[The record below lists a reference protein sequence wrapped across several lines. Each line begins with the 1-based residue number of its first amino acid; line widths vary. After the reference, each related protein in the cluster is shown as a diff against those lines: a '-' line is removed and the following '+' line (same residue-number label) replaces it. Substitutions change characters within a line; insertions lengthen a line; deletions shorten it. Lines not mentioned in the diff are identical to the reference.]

1 MLYTDNIVEHKR
13 CFGLTG
19 EEKVDLKI
27 GDTDNIWF
35 EYDPQ
40 NDILY
45 INFGYDIEDA
55 DREILSGEDIVL
67 RIKNNKLVGITV
79 FNFSSKI
86 GRDIL

>member
-1 MLYTDNIVEHKR
+1 M
-13 CFGLTG
+13 G
-19 EEKVDLKI
+19 ERVKDELRV

-45 INFGYDIEDA
+45 INFGYDLEDA
-55 DREILSGEDIVL
+55 DKEILSGEDVVL
-67 RIKNNKLVGITV
+67 RIKDNRLVSITV